1 MVKGNEIGSNIPPM
15 RTRLPIVGI
24 PCDRKKVGDHAFHM
38 VGEKYIEAVRDG
50 SGALPLLIPVLV
62 PPLSPDEVLA
72 GVDGLLFTGST
83 SNVAPHRYGG
93 APPRRH
99 TLLDE
104 ARDATAIEL
113 MRAAEAAGVP
123 MLCICRGFQEL
134 NVAFGG
140 TLHQHLHEVQG
151 FTDHRAGDR
160 KESVEEQY
168 GPIHDVRVVPGG
180 MLTELLP
187 DIPPGGAFRV
197 NSLHGQG
204 IDRLAPPLRIE
215 AEAPDG
221 AIEAVSMDA
230 APGFLLGVQWHPE
243 WKHADNPVS
252 RAIFAAFGD
261 ALRTR
266 ARQRKDAPAPAF
278 SS

>member
-1 MVKGNEIGSNIPPM
+1 
-15 RTRLPIVGI
+15 
-24 PCDRKKVGDHAFHM
+24 M

-50 SGALPLLIPVLV
+50 SGALPLLIPVLS
-62 PPLSPDEVLA
+62 PPLSAAEILA
-72 GVDGLLFTGST
+72 NVDGLLFTGST
-83 SNVAPHRYGG
+83 SNVAPHNYGG

-99 TLLDE
+99 TPLDE
-104 ARDATAIEL
+104 ARDATAIPL

-160 KESVEEQY
+160 KENLDEAY
-168 GPIHDVRVVPGG
+168 GPIHDVRIVPGG
-180 MLTELLP
+180 LLTELLP
-187 DIPPGGAFRV
+187 EVPPGGNFRV

-204 IDRLAPPLRIE
+204 IDRLAPRLRIE

-221 AIEAVSMDA
+221 AIEAVSMDEAPASCWACNGTPNGSMRKTPSAGRSLPPSATRCGPTSA
-230 APGFLLGVQWHPE
+230 A
-243 WKHADNPVS
+243 A
-252 RAIFAAFGD
+252 
-261 ALRTR
+261 RTR
-266 ARQRKDAPAPAF
+266 RRLLSRIEIPTQSPAQTRR
-278 SS
+278 

>member
-1 MVKGNEIGSNIPPM
+1 M

-38 VGEKYIEAVRDG
+38 AGEKYIEAVRDG
-50 SGALPLLIPVLV
+50 SGALPLLIPVLI
-62 PPLSPDEVLA
+62 PPLSPNEILA
-72 GVDGLLFTGST
+72 SVDGLLFTGST
-83 SNVAPHRYGG
+83 SNIAPRNYGG
-93 APPRRH
+93 PPPRRH

-104 ARDATAIEL
+104 ARDATAIPL

-140 TLHQHLHEVQG
+140 TLHQHLHEVRG

-160 KESVEEQY
+160 KESLDEQY

-180 MLTELLP
+180 ILTELLP
-187 DIPPGGAFRV
+187 EIPPGGNFRV

-221 AIEAVSMDA
+221 AIEAVSMDTA
-230 APGFLLGVQWHPE
+230 HGFLLGVQWHPE
-243 WKHADNPVS
+243 WKHAESPVS

-261 ALRTR
+261 ALRAR
-266 ARQRKDAPAPAF
+266 ARSRKGAPAVENQARLKANRPRR
-278 SS
+278 